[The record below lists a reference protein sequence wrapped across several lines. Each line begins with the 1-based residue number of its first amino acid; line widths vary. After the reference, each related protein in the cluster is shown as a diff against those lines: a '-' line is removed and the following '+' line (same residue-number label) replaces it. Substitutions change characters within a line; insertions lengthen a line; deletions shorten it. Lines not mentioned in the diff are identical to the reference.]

1 MKRLRLLFFIWICG
15 FSAGFSQN
23 TTKTLPLTPLP
34 LTDLSAFRPT
44 TANWKIVGNVFANR
58 QIDQALEAFP
68 GTGVLANLSDPQ
80 NRGHL
85 FTRLE
90 HGDIEL
96 EVDIMMAKGSNSGIY
111 FQGRY
116 ELQLQDSWGKR
127 EKPKYGDLGG
137 IYQRTDTIT
146 NRGFEGSAPRIN
158 ASKAPGLWQHIRV
171 WFKAPKFDSQG
182 RKIANARFVEVY
194 VNGVLVQQ
202 DFEVSGPTRSGA
214 FKDEKPL
221 GPLMIQGNHGRVAL
235 KGIAYKR
242 DEGKPLRV
250 TELSFK
256 EYKSPGEN
264 FRNQP
269 LTEVGEQKT
278 DTISYHSARQ
288 KDIFLLAYQ
297 GKLNF
302 PQTGTYLF
310 KLQTGG
316 GGLLI
321 IDKDTVI
328 LHDGVHSFDQV
339 AIRSYTAKAGP
350 VPFTLVY
357 NKFIGWRQGLALYVE
372 GPGLT
377 LQPLHTSGSVF
388 HEPPVEPI
396 RIKPDPKQVVLQRS
410 FMDDGETK
418 RTHCVSVATPEGIHY
433 TVDLQEGRL
442 LQVWSG
448 DFLDA
453 TPMWNRR
460 GNQQV
465 GIPLGMVLQF
475 ATGTDLRTVAGKP
488 VSNDPEQKGAF
499 RFSEYT
505 LDARGLPTFHYTC
518 QQVTVSDQLSP
529 SANERSLH
537 RKVVLNGKVGF
548 QYRLAAGQS
557 IELLPDGSY
566 AIDDKAYYLV
576 LNSPN
581 QKPIIRQT
589 GNTQELLFSATKP
602 GRYEVNYTLTW

>member
-1 MKRLRLLFFIWICG
+1 MRNLLLMVG
-15 FSAGFSQN
+15 VLMAGFSESYSQE
-23 TTKTLPLTPLP
+23 KAKRLPLTPLP

-44 TANWKIVGNVFANR
+44 TANWKIVGNAFADR
-58 QIDQALEAFP
+58 QVEQALEGFP

-85 FTRLE
+85 FTRFE
-90 HGDIEL
+90 HGDMEL
-96 EVDIMMAKGSNSGIY
+96 EADIMMAKNSNSGLY

-137 IYQRTDTIT
+137 IYQRTDTVT
-146 NRGFEGSAPRIN
+146 NLGYEGSAPRIN

-182 RKIANARFVEVY
+182 KKIANARFVEVY
-194 VNGVLVQQ
+194 VNGVLVQK

-235 KGIAYKR
+235 KAIAYKL
-242 DEGKPLRV
+242 DEGKPLAISNLV
-250 TELSFK
+250 VK
-256 EYKSPGEN
+256 EYKSPGEI
-264 FRNQP
+264 FQNQS
-269 LTEVGEQKT
+269 LVSVGERKI
-278 DTISYHSARQ
+278 DSISYHSASQ

-297 GKLNF
+297 GQFNF
-302 PQTGTYLF
+302 PKTGTYLF

-321 IDKDTVI
+321 IDKDTVM
-328 LHDGVHSFDQV
+328 LHDGVHGFEQE
-339 AIRSYTAKAGP
+339 AIQTFAAKAGA
-350 VPFTLVY
+350 VPFTLIY

-372 GPGLT
+372 GPGMT
-377 LQPLHTSGSVF
+377 IQPLHAAGSVF

-396 RIKPDPKQVVLQRS
+396 LIDTDPQQAVLQRT
-410 FMDDGETK
+410 FMDDGETR
-418 RTHCVSVATPEGIHY
+418 RTHCLSIGTPEGIHF

-442 LQVWSG
+442 FQVWSG
-448 DFLDA
+448 GFLDA

-460 GNQQV
+460 GNQQI
-465 GIPLGMVLQF
+465 GIPLGMVQKF
-475 ATGTDLRTVAGKP
+475 AAGTDLRSVAGKAVVP
-488 VSNDPEQKGAF
+488 DWDQKSAF

-505 LDARGLPTFHYTC
+505 LDRSGLPTFQYTC
-518 QQVTVSDQLSP
+518 LGVTISDKLSP
-529 SANERSLH
+529 SAKERSLN
-537 RKVVLNGKVGF
+537 RKVTLTSKDGF
-548 QYRLAAGQS
+548 QYRIASGKS

-581 QKPIIRQT
+581 LKPTIHQT
-589 GNTQELLFSATKP
+589 GNTQELLFSAAKA
-602 GRYEVNYTLTW
+602 GQYAIDYTLIW